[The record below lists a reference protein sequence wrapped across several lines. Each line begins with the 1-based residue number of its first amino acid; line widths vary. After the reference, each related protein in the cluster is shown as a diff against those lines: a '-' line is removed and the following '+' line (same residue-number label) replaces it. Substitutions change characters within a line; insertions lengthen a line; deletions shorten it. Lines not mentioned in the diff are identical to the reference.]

1 MKIVYLP
8 AAERDLGELFS
19 YIRDDLQ
26 NSIAAR
32 NTVTKIL
39 RRSHS
44 LAAFP
49 EMGASLEN
57 VDHQLSGYRYLLIDN
72 YLVVYRITDLQVDVI
87 RILYAR
93 SDYVQLL
100 QG

>member
-1 MKIVYLP
+1 MKVVFLP
-8 AAERDLGELFS
+8 AAEHDLAEMHA
-19 YIRDDLQ
+19 YVKDDLQ
-26 NSIAAR
+26 NPIAAR
-32 NTVTKIL
+32 NITAKIL
-39 RRSHS
+39 YRAQS

-49 EMGASLEN
+49 EMGASLEA
-57 VDHQLSGYRYLLIDN
+57 VDRRLDKYRYLLVGN
-72 YLVVYRITDLQVDVI
+72 YLIIYKADILRVSIV